1 MRSLSH
7 IEINFDIEEVTA
19 KATNAA
25 IIKLI
30 TNQQQN
36 EIIKR
41 IVAYIELMHGNEMLK
56 IAFIKN

>member
-7 IEINFDIEEVTA
+7 IEINFDIEEVTT